1 MEPTQQAAGYSAS
14 QNKPSIIKRKTM
26 KIEYQETSNDLLTR
40 INIHD
45 AFGSRDIDKWMLEVL
60 PLKQDMKI
68 LDVGCGA
75 GKQCFSY
82 LAHLSGKAEITGGDV
97 SDELLAKAKEEN
109 QKLGNRVTFQTL
121 NFNEPFPFP
130 ESTFDLVSC
139 SFAIYYAEDIPF
151 TISEM
156 HRILKPGGYLFTT
169 GPMPENK
176 QMFYDVIKEATGK
189 EIPPMPGSSRYAS
202 EILNSIEN
210 QFSKVQT
217 LIFKNPLTFPSIE
230 PFIAYT
236 RASLSEDR
244 LLWNTFFTTK
254 DDFEK
259 IMESITAVAEKWIKR
274 DGKLVM
280 TKVVGGFL
288 ATK

>member
-1 MEPTQQAAGYSAS
+1 
-14 QNKPSIIKRKTM
+14 M
-26 KIEYQETSNDLLTR
+26 KISYQETTNDLLTR

-45 AFGSRDIDKWMLEVL
+45 VYGARNIDKWMLEIL
-60 PLKQDMKI
+60 PLKEGTKI

-82 LAHLSGKAEITGGDV
+82 LAHLNENADITGTDV
-97 SDELLAKAKEEN
+97 SEELLEKANFEN
-109 QKLGNRVTFQTL
+109 KKLGEKIKFDFVD
-121 NFNEPFPFP
+121 FNKAFPFDK
-130 ESTFDLVSC
+130 ESYDLASC
-139 SFAIYYAEDIPF
+139 SFAIYYAEDIPY

-156 HRILKPGGYLFTT
+156 HRVLKTGGYLFTT

-176 QMFYDVIKEATGK
+176 KMFYEIISEATGR

-202 EILNSIEN
+202 EILSTIEN
-210 QFSKVQT
+210 QFSEVKVH
-217 LIFKNPLTFPSIE
+217 IFENPLTFPSVE
-230 PFIAYT
+230 PFITYT

-244 LLWNTFFTTK
+244 LLWNTFFKTK
-254 DDFEK
+254 EDFES
-259 IMESITAVAEKWIKR
+259 IMNSITDVASKWHQR

-280 TKVVGGFL
+280 TKVIGGFL